1 MDTQDIIKTAK
12 VYTFHEGEVICS
24 ENDPAEDGLFFVLSG
39 VVAVYKN
46 VNRERV
52 FLNYISKGNFFG
64 EMSLILNTPRQ
75 ATVIADTD
83 NVKVVALN
91 KDIFV
96 KAVHSNFNFT
106 KTLVTATIQRIIRL
120 ETYIEL
126 SETPIR
132 LKVPPMLVDVIA
144 NNRKNN
150 LQLPGYIYHA
160 TQAISTKGTVLFS
173 EKEESD
179 QNFYLVL
186 KGKVGLFRTY
196 KEREINIATVEPG
209 DFFGHKALGELTSR
223 SYTAK
228 TLENNVELLTLNGVI
243 FYKVMHLAPE
253 LFFNVF
259 RTFLTDLIILQEEY
273 INSRKEQTA

>member
-12 VYTFHEGEVICS
+12 VFTFQEGETICS

-46 VNRERV
+46 VNKEKV
-52 FLNYISKGNFFG
+52 FLSYISKGNFFG

-75 ATVIADTD
+75 ATVVADTD

-91 KDIFV
+91 KEVFV

-106 KTLVTATIQRIIRL
+106 KTLVSATIQRIVRL

-126 SETPIR
+126 VETPIK
-132 LKVPPMLVDVIA
+132 LKIPQILENVIA
-144 NNRKNN
+144 SNRQNN
-150 LQLPGYIYHA
+150 LKLPTYIYHA
-160 TQAISTKGTVLFS
+160 TQAISTKGNVLFS
-173 EKEESD
+173 ENEEND

-186 KGKVGLFRTY
+186 KGKVGLFRHY
-196 KEREINIATVEPG
+196 KEKEINIGTMEPG
-209 DFFGHKALGELTSR
+209 DFFGHKALGDLSQR

-228 TLENNVELLTLNGVI
+228 TLENNVELLTLNSTI
-243 FYKVMHLAPE
+243 FYKVMKLDPE

-273 INSRKEQTA
+273 INSRKEQ